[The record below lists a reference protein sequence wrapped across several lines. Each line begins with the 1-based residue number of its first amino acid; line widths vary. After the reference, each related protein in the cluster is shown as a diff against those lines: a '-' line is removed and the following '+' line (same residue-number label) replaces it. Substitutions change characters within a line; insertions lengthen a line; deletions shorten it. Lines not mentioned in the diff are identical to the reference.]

1 MQQQQQQQ
9 QQRQQQQRGSEQ
21 SRQAKLVPTQIT
33 MRVDDVAGVPIESDD
48 EAPADVPHSDA
59 GRKGLDEEN
68 AKFFWRVNVLLDR
81 TVVEAYA
88 NNGSVVISSV
98 SDHESSWYSDEMRKQ
113 DNGTHSI
120 VGGKA
125 RDGTIDM
132 WATNSGVEFAVT
144 WSLIMAPGG
153 ASTR

>member
-98 SDHESSWYSDEMRKQ
+98 SDHESSWCSFRHSLCQSSVVVCTRFHHVSSSTLPYSAL
-113 DNGTHSI
+113 HSLL
-120 VGGKA
+120 A
-125 RDGTIDM
+125 
-132 WATNSGVEFAVT
+132 
-144 WSLIMAPGG
+144 
-153 ASTR
+153 